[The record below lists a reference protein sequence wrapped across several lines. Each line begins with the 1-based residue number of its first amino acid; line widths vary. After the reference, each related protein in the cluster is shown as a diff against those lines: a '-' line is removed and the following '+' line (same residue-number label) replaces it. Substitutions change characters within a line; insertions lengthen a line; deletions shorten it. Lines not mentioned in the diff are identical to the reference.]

1 MKATRERHPA
11 PGARSPAYGCEY
23 RRDARVDRGVA
34 IATIEAPAPAGEDSA
49 PAAFEPAC
57 AQAGPPL
64 SRAAGATAMRH
75 GRGARPHA
83 ALADSAQL
91 QGIAT
96 WNGDVI
102 GCTPAFDGVH
112 GDAAISVG
120 PGTLNGRS
128 GFTMPDPG
136 ARQELPLPA
145 RHRGLPWPR

>member
-1 MKATRERHPA
+1 M
-11 PGARSPAYGCEY
+11 
-23 RRDARVDRGVA
+23 
-34 IATIEAPAPAGEDSA
+34 
-49 PAAFEPAC
+49 AAA
-57 AQAGPPL
+57 
-64 SRAAGATAMRH
+64 
-75 GRGARPHA
+75 HA

-91 QGIAT
+91 QGTAT

-112 GDAAISVG
+112 GDAETGVG
-120 PGTLNGRS
+120 PGTMNGRA